1 MSKDSQQRK
10 LVWVLGDQLYYWS
23 PFWREV
29 QEDVTVVLWENP
41 EFVSRYTYHT
51 QKLQLVFGAMREFA
65 KWLETEGWSVEY
77 LPIHDERVQLGLD
90 GRLERWWADGYR
102 EITMWQPAT
111 HENGLFEKIK
121 EKGFELEVRDEQ
133 NFFTP
138 LQSIEK
144 HILEKDS
151 YYFQSFYE
159 DVRKELGI
167 LEYDGKP
174 TGGKWSF
181 DKENRKKLPKKLDV
195 PKTEYLFSE
204 SERET
209 LAQVREDIK
218 KAGLQTHGTG
228 ELWMPISHTGAKQ
241 WMYQFIEERLQNFG
255 TYEDAISSKE
265 DIVFHSVISP
275 YLNLGM
281 IHPEELVV
289 RVIDAY
295 ESEDIE
301 LNNIE
306 GFVRQVIGW
315 REYIKAMY
323 DKIGDEQR
331 KENFFGFQRKLS
343 RAWYDGTTGIKPV
356 DHVIKTVNQKG
367 YAHHI
372 ERLMVMGNIML
383 LCEIDPD
390 EVYRWFM
397 EMFVDAYEW
406 VMVPNVYGMSQFADG
421 GVMMTKP
428 YISGSNYILKMSDW
442 KKDGEWDVIWDAL
455 YWDFI
460 GSQKEVFL
468 ANHRMSMMPRMY
480 EKKSD
485 AQKAEYKRIKRE
497 FLGKLG

>member
-1 MSKDSQQRK
+1 VSIYSQRRK
-10 LVWVLGDQLYYWS
+10 IVWVLGDQLYYWS
-23 PFWREV
+23 PFWPDV
-29 QEDVTVVLWENP
+29 QNDVTVVLWENP
-41 EFVSRYTYHT
+41 EFVSRFTYHT

-65 KWLETEGWSVEY
+65 KWLEEIGWNVEY
-77 LPIHDERVQLGLD
+77 LPIHDERVQIGVDARLD
-90 GRLERWWADGYR
+90 RWWADGYR
-102 EITMWQPAT
+102 QITMWQPAT
-111 HENGLFEKIK
+111 HENGLFGKIR
-121 EKGFELEVRDEQ
+121 EKGFELEIRGEQ
-133 NFFTP
+133 NFFSP
-138 LQSIEK
+138 SESIAK
-144 HILEKDS
+144 HIIEKDS

-159 DVRKELGI
+159 DVRRELGI

-181 DKENRKKLPKKLDV
+181 DKENRKKLPKKIDI
-195 PKTEYLFSE
+195 PKARYVMSE
-204 SERET
+204 SENET
-209 LAQVREDIK
+209 LRQVREDIE
-218 KAGLQTHGTG
+218 KAGLKNHGQG
-228 ELWMPISHTGAKQ
+228 ELWLPISHTGAKQ
-241 WMYQFIEERLQNFG
+241 WMYQFIEERLHSFG
-255 TYEDAISSKE
+255 TYEDAISRKE

-275 YLNLGM
+275 YLNLGV

-289 RVIDAY
+289 RIIDAY

-323 DKIGDEQR
+323 DKIGEDQ
-331 KENFFGFQRKLS
+331 KKQNFFGFERKLS
-343 RAWYDGTTGIKPV
+343 QAWYDGTTGLAPV
-356 DHVIKTVNQKG
+356 DHVIKTVNEKG

-372 ERLMVMGNIML
+372 ERLMVMGNAML

-460 GSQKEVFL
+460 GSHKETFL

-480 EKKSD
+480 EKKSEE
-485 AQKAEYKRIKRE
+485 QKKNYREIKE
-497 FLGKLG
+497 KFLERLG

>member
-1 MSKDSQQRK
+1 MSQGSQQRK

-23 PFWREV
+23 PFWTKI
-29 QEDVTVVLWENP
+29 QTDMTVVLWENP

-65 KWLETEGWSVEY
+65 TWLAKIGWNVEY
-77 LPIHDERVQLGLD
+77 LPIHDEQVQIGIDDSLD
-90 GRLERWWADGYR
+90 KWWLQGYR
-102 EITMWQPAT
+102 EIIMWQPAT
-111 HENGLFEKIK
+111 HENGLFEKIRK
-121 EKGFELEVRDEQ
+121 RGFDLKVRQEQ
-133 NFFTP
+133 NFFSP
-138 LQSIEK
+138 NESISK
-144 HILEKDS
+144 HILKKES
-151 YYFQSFYE
+151 YYFQTFYE

-181 DKENRKKLPKKLDV
+181 DKENRKKLPIKIEI
-195 PKTEYLFSE
+195 PKARYEMLE
-204 SERET
+204 SEKET
-209 LAQVREDIK
+209 LQNVRKNIETAKIK
-218 KAGLQTHGTG
+218 TRGCGDLWLPITRTG
-228 ELWMPISHTGAKQ
+228 VKQ
-241 WMYQFIEERLQNFG
+241 WMDRFIEERLHNFG
-255 TYEDAISSKE
+255 TYEDAISQKE
-265 DIVFHSVISP
+265 SIAFHSVISP

-281 IHPEELVV
+281 IHPEELIV
-289 RVIDAY
+289 RIIDAY

-306 GFVRQVIGW
+306 GFIRQVIGW
-315 REYIKAMY
+315 REYIKALY
-323 DKIGDEQR
+323 DKVGELQ
-331 KENFFGFQRKLS
+331 KKQNFFGFERKLS
-343 RAWYDGTTGIKPV
+343 KSWYDGTIGLAPV
-356 DHVIKTVNQKG
+356 DNVIKTVNEKG

-372 ERLMVMGNIML
+372 ERLMVIGNVML
-383 LCEIDPD
+383 LCEIAPD

-421 GVMMTKP
+421 GWMMTKP

-460 GSQKEVFL
+460 GTQKELFL

-480 EKKSD
+480 EKKSED
-485 AQKAEYKRIKRE
+485 QKKKYREIKE
-497 FLGKLG
+497 DFLEKL